1 VPATSTPHCCEA
13 KELLRRLADADERSL
28 RLVMAPTPEFLEHP
42 PLAGLALD
50 RRIRVLVRLAALLAT
65 DASTESLRWAV
76 ELASSTGADDD
87 ALVAALVAAGSAA
100 GAAQVVASAP
110 RLGLAL
116 GFDIDTPGA

>member
-1 VPATSTPHCCEA
+1 MAHSCEA
-13 KELLRRLADADERSL
+13 KELLRRLVDGDEHSL
-28 RLVMAPTPEFLEHP
+28 QMVMAPTPEFLERP

-65 DASTESLRWAV
+65 DAPTASLRWAV
-76 ELASSTGADDD
+76 ELACSTGADDD
-87 ALVAALVAAGSAA
+87 ALLAALVAAGAAA

-116 GFDIDTPGA
+116 GFDIDTA